1 MKIGREWVTYL
12 FSYAMSDND
21 VRDWG
26 EGGLSLMT
34 FWNAERLSNFKVH
47 KLSWTVNELCTYL
60 IIYEKKS
67 SNIYKI
73 SKKLAKLNSLIE
85 KKLCILL
92 QSFTSF
98 AIYAT
103 LHFSVVSSSK
113 KQTHTHSSDKTT
125 EIRNIQL

>member
-60 IIYEKKS
+60 IIDEKNHLIFTKLVKS
-67 SNIYKI
+67 
-73 SKKLAKLNSLIE
+73 
-85 KKLCILL
+85 
-92 QSFTSF
+92 
-98 AIYAT
+98 
-103 LHFSVVSSSK
+103 
-113 KQTHTHSSDKTT
+113 
-125 EIRNIQL
+125 